1 MIRTPAMRGVRGAV
15 LALVVV
21 GVSAAG
27 AEVLNRIVATIDGE
41 PITVFEVQTYRAQL
55 GDHPATDQQIL
66 DAIITERLLEK
77 EAAARGIK
85 ATPAEVDAYIKEIR
99 ERGHVDDATFIA
111 ALTQQGLTP
120 ETYRQ
125 RVEKELVKSQLLAR
139 EIRGRV
145 SVSDE
150 DVERYYAAHKEE
162 YRTGGGVTVRDIFL
176 AIPPG
181 ADDAEVARIKA
192 QAEELRGQADSRRAF
207 AKLAEQHSELPG
219 AKEGGVLGTFKKGE
233 MADDLDRVVFSLK
246 PGEVSEPVQTTEGFH
261 ILRVDEVV
269 NAEYRPIDDV
279 KAEIRE
285 KLYGEALEQRY
296 QDWLKRDLRER
307 HQVEVLN

>member
-1 MIRTPAMRGVRGAV
+1 MIREPAMRGVQGAV

-21 GVSAAG
+21 VVAAR
-27 AEVLNRIVATIDGE
+27 AEVVNRIVATIDGE
-41 PITVFEVQTYRAQL
+41 PITIFEVQRYRAQL
-55 GDHPATDQQIL
+55 GDRPATDQQIL

-99 ERGHVDDATFIA
+99 ERGNVDDAAFTA
-111 ALTQQGLTP
+111 ALAQQGMTP
-120 ETYRQ
+120 ESYRQ

-150 DVERYYAAHKEE
+150 DVERYYEAHKED

-176 AIPPG
+176 SIPPA
-181 ADDAEVARIKA
+181 ADDAEIARIKA
-192 QAEELRGQADSRRAF
+192 KAEELRGQADSRRAF
-207 AKLAEQHSELPG
+207 AKLAEANSELPG
-219 AKEGGVLGTFKKGE
+219 AKDGGVLGTFKKGE

-261 ILRVDEVV
+261 VLRVDEVID
-269 NAEYRPIDDV
+269 AEYRPIDDV

-296 QDWLKRDLRER
+296 QDWLKRDLQER